1 MLVSGWLLLLLLL
14 LESRLRYFTKRL
26 LKFESL
32 LAVDTVLNM
41 VKDLL
46 TYIMRVFKEGILTL
60 THKRGV
66 NV

>member
-26 LKFESL
+26 LKFKSL
-32 LAVDTVLNM
+32 LAGDTVLNM
-41 VKDLL
+41 VKNLL
-46 TYIMRVFKEGILTL
+46 TYIMRVFKEGILAL